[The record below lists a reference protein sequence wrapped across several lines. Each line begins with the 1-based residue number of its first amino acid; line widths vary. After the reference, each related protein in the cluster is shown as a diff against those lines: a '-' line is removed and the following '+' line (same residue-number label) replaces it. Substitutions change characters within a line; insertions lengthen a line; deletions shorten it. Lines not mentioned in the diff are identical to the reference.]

1 MDPFYI
7 VVISIIYAIKMTCKG
22 ICSRYKAQKPVGTGR
37 YASGQRR
44 CQICEIFINWEGLWC
59 PCCGYRLRTKPRNL
73 KYKAKLRARV
83 EADAASLKSQT
94 VQVPQVEVVSAES
107 SDFVKTTL
115 ETAVSEGWTKTKT
128 VEELRK
134 SEGRMTIKRARE
146 LTKEAFDSKKTTVE
160 TPAIQTAESSDFV
173 KTTLETAVSEG
184 WTKTKTVEE
193 LRKSEER
200 MTIKKARDLVK
211 EAFKTNSEPIAIKA

>member
-1 MDPFYI
+1 
-7 VVISIIYAIKMTCKG
+7 MTCKG

-83 EADAASLKSQT
+83 EADAASVRAQT
-94 VQVPQVEVVSAES
+94 IEVAQVATTVAS

-128 VEELRK
+128 V
-134 SEGRMTIKRARE
+134 
-146 LTKEAFDSKKTTVE
+146 V
-160 TPAIQTAESSDFV
+160 
-173 KTTLETAVSEG
+173 
-184 WTKTKTVEE
+184 E
-193 LRKSEER
+193 LRKSEEHI
-200 MTIKKARDLVK
+200 TIKIARDLVK
-211 EAFKTNSEPIAIKA
+211 EAFEVKSEPIAIKA

>member
-1 MDPFYI
+1 
-7 VVISIIYAIKMTCKG
+7 MTCKG

-83 EADAASLKSQT
+83 EADAASAKSQT
-94 VQVPQVEVVSAES
+94 IEVAQVATITAASS

-115 ETAVSEGWTKTKT
+115 ENAVSEGWTKTKT
-128 VEELRK
+128 IEELRK
-134 SEGRMTIKRARE
+134 SEEHITIKKARE
-146 LTKEAFDSKKTTVE
+146 LTKEAFDVKNVPVE
-160 TPAIQTAESSDFV
+160 VPVKVTAPLSDFV
-173 KTTLETAVSEG
+173 KTTLENAVSEG
-184 WTKTKTVEE
+184 WTKTKTIEE
-193 LRKSEER
+193 LRKSEEHI
-200 MTIKKARDLVK
+200 TIKKARNLVN
-211 EAFKTNSEPIAIKA
+211 EAFETKSEPIAIKA